1 MIYLVISL
9 VSTAV
14 LLGCLAGPA
23 LDRLRRPAAHPGIA
37 IACWFAAL
45 AGTFIADIGIVAV
58 ALLSPPAPG
67 HGLLEWLRNC
77 LPHHGDEAIIM
88 AAAASLALLTACCAR
103 LARSLPRLRR
113 AVRHRRR
120 HWEMLRLVAK
130 EHGRHDDVLVLDH
143 PIPVAYSL
151 PARERAIVVST
162 GTQETLTPEEF
173 GAVLVHE
180 RTHLR
185 QRHHTMLL
193 MLDLAYALLP
203 WLPTVRRAK
212 KTLPLLLEMAADD
225 AAARACGRRTLV
237 DALCRLAATPGVAG
251 ALGAAGPS
259 TGALTERVLRL
270 ESAEVVKPR
279 RVVRAAASAFV
290 AVTVATPLLV
300 AAATIVQLSD
310 IC

>member
-1 MIYLVISL
+1 MLYLVIGL
-9 VSTAV
+9 VCTAV
-14 LLGCLAGPA
+14 LLSCLAGPA
-23 LDRLRRPAAHPGIA
+23 LDRLRRPAAHPLIA
-37 IACWFAAL
+37 ISCWFAAL
-45 AGTFIADIGIVAV
+45 AGILIAGIGIVAV
-58 ALLSPPAPG
+58 ALLAPPAPG

-88 AAAASLALLTACCAR
+88 AAAASLVLLTACCSR
-103 LARSLPRLRR
+103 LARSLPRLSR

-120 HWEMLRLVAK
+120 HWETLRLVARA
-130 EHGRHDDVLVLDH
+130 HGRHDDVLVLDH
-143 PIPVAYSL
+143 PVPVAYSL

-162 GTQETLTPEEF
+162 GTQEILTPEEF
-173 GAVLVHE
+173 CAVLVHE

-193 MLDLAYALLP
+193 VLDLAYALLP
-203 WLPTVRRAK
+203 WLPTVRRAR

-237 DALCRLAATPGVAG
+237 DALYRLAATPGVAG

-270 ESAEVVKPR
+270 ESAAMGKPS

-290 AVTVATPLLV
+290 ATAVATPLLV
-300 AAATIVQLSD
+300 AGATIVQLSE